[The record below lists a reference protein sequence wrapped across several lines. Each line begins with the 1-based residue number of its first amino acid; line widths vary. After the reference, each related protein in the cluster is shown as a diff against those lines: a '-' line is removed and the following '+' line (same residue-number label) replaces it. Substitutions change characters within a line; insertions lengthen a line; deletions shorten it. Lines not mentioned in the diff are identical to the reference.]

1 MLRRKSYLAVLAVA
15 LVVAGTGAAH
25 AAGILGAD
33 SPNAAKA
40 PRASW
45 SGHRFTFERDGA
57 ATYEGEAERVRR
69 LPAQLEK
76 IRANPASVAEAI
88 DDAVLASFT
97 DLGLPH
103 QFSHSLDH
111 AESNDPAVGPWI
123 AAAGD
128 FDGDGLADALAQR
141 LSFGTGADRLD
152 ISGVRGTDG
161 TALWTRTF
169 TGTRAA
175 AAPAVVLGEPGAL
188 VFVERTKTTGTAYA
202 ARFDITL
209 DVLALDNEGATQ
221 WRKSWTGKV
230 TYAAGVAAH
239 VVQVDG
245 FPYPVGLLDADG
257 DAVTDVA
264 IGQDTTAYACSIAAC
279 SPESATAATTVI
291 SGAGSGSTVG
301 ESKVTDDVPPWP
313 YVAPGITAS
322 GHDGVVY
329 VTSRNLLHSLDAFT
343 ASGTSLWATDD
354 VRASYWPSPVPI
366 GNVTGSGRTD
376 FLLWSSWAFNFGG
389 ETALVNAATG
399 EIAWSRQ
406 VGLPFA
412 LTGGGVAGLDAVGS
426 ISPAY
431 EWSDDLVG
439 VTYHAIDGEGRYL
452 YNRSYLMNAASGSSS
467 VIEVFTE
474 LGDVDGDGT
483 GDAGHH
489 MVAADYSTEQFLVDS
504 GAVSGRTGE
513 KVWSGTPGQQIR
525 NGGGDLVG
533 LSFADHELI
542 RVARIAGATGSKKWT
557 TSVRGDELLS
567 VDAADVNGDSTAD
580 LMIGAAEY
588 WERYDEDWSFG
599 YRGRPVVLDGVTGE
613 VLWRLDE
620 LPVARAVRTEVKPYA
635 PGQFNNTGPLPG
647 GMVNDCSGSEA
658 SSGGSC
664 FQLDG
669 SERTASIAITD
680 DLGGVVHGH
689 WQFTDD
695 TVPVPSFVSSGE
707 FCGSLDNL
715 PVPTGAT
722 LLWVFPSVDPDWCD
736 SPSTPTSGTIKVDYR

>member
-25 AAGILGAD
+25 AAGVLGAN

-45 SGHRFTFERDGA
+45 SGHRFSFERDGA

-76 IRANPASVAEAI
+76 ISASRATIAEAI
-88 DDAVLASFT
+88 DDAVLESFT
-97 DLGLPH
+97 DLGVPD
-103 QFSHSLDH
+103 QFSHSLDS
-111 AESNDPAVGPWI
+111 AETGDPAVGPWI
-123 AAAGD
+123 DAAGD

-141 LSFGTGADRLD
+141 LSFGSVADRLD
-152 ISGVRGTDG
+152 ISGLRGTDG

-169 TGTRAA
+169 SGTRAA
-175 AAPAVVLGEPGAL
+175 AVPAVVLGEPGAL

-209 DVLALDNEGATQ
+209 EVLALDNEGTTQ
-221 WRKSWTGKV
+221 WRKSWTGNV
-230 TYAAGVAAH
+230 TYAGGVAAGAIK
-239 VVQVDG
+239 VEG

-264 IGQDTTAYACSIAAC
+264 IAQDTTAYACSITAC

-291 SGAGSGSTVG
+291 SGGGSGSTVG
-301 ESKVTDDVPPWP
+301 QSKVTDDVPPWP

-322 GHDGVVY
+322 GHDGVLY
-329 VTSRNLLHSLDAFT
+329 VSSRNRSHSLDAFT

-354 VRASYWPSPVPI
+354 LRSGYWPEPVPI

-376 FLLWSSWAFNFGG
+376 FLLWSSWSFYGDSSTLING
-389 ETALVNAATG
+389 ATG
-399 EIAWSRQ
+399 EAAWSRH
-406 VGLPFA
+406 VGLPVA
-412 LTGGGVAGLDAVGS
+412 LTGGGAAGLDAVGS
-426 ISPAY
+426 ISPADQ
-431 EWSDDLVG
+431 WSDDLVG
-439 VTYHAIDGEGRYL
+439 VNYTAIDGEGRYL
-452 YNRSYLMNAASGSSS
+452 YNSSYLMNAGSDSS
-467 VIEVFTE
+467 PHIEVFTD
-474 LGDVDGDGT
+474 LGDVNDDGT
-483 GDAGHH
+483 ADAGHR
-489 MVAADYSTEQFLVDS
+489 MVSVDYSTEQFLVDS

-513 KVWSGTPGQQIR
+513 KIWSGTPGQRIR

-533 LSFADHELI
+533 LSFANDELI

-557 TSVRGDELLS
+557 SSVRGDELLS
-567 VDAADVNGDSTAD
+567 LDAADVNGDSTAD

-588 WERYDEDWSFG
+588 WESYDEGWSYG

-620 LPVARAVRTEVKPYA
+620 MPVARAVRSEVKPYA
-635 PGQFNNTGPLPG
+635 PGAFNNTGPLPG
-647 GMVNDCSGSEA
+647 GIVNDCSGSET

-695 TVPVPSFVSSGE
+695 AVPLADFISSGE
-707 FCGSLDNL
+707 FCGSLDSL
-715 PVPTGAT
+715 PVPPGAT
-722 LLWVFPSVDPDWCD
+722 LLWVFPMPDATWCD